1 MQIRTVSH
9 SRRFRPILGTL
20 LLANPHG
27 HRFFSHN
34 AGTGRG
40 THMILEKIMNK
51 PLIAKINDKFET
63 LLLIIQAGALII
75 ITIATAVAIVA
86 EGYDMFATKSIGL
99 ANLLLL
105 FLFIEIL
112 SMVRQYSLGQHELK
126 LKTPLVITVVAVA
139 RYLIINME
147 HLTSKWILLTSVSI
161 LILTIALLISR
172 QIKGLHDDIEEEN
185 LSSLQRLSGKLSG
198 IVCKKKDI
206 QKDDNP

>member
-1 MQIRTVSH
+1 
-9 SRRFRPILGTL
+9 
-20 LLANPHG
+20 
-27 HRFFSHN
+27 
-34 AGTGRG
+34 
-40 THMILEKIMNK
+40 MNK
-51 PLIAKINDKFET
+51 PIIAKINDIFET

-86 EGYDMFATKSIGL
+86 EGYDMFVTKSIGL

-185 LSSLQRLSGKLSG
+185 LSSLQKLSDKLSG
-198 IVCKKKDI
+198 MVGKKKDS
-206 QKDDNP
+206 QKDDNS

>member
-1 MQIRTVSH
+1 MGRNRRECETVLICIRQ
-9 SRRFRPILGTL
+9 
-20 LLANPHG
+20 
-27 HRFFSHN
+27 RFFSHN

-75 ITIATAVAIVA
+75 ITLATAVAIVA

-126 LKTPLVITVVAVA
+126 LKTPLVITVLADG
-139 RYLIINME
+139 YLDGEGSIM
-147 HLTSKWILLTSVSI
+147 TVDFFSVS
-161 LILTIALLISR
+161 
-172 QIKGLHDDIEEEN
+172 
-185 LSSLQRLSGKLSG
+185 SGCIG
-198 IVCKKKDI
+198 DCIGC
-206 QKDDNP
+206 

>member
-1 MQIRTVSH
+1 
-9 SRRFRPILGTL
+9 
-20 LLANPHG
+20 
-27 HRFFSHN
+27 
-34 AGTGRG
+34 
-40 THMILEKIMNK
+40 MNK
-51 PLIAKINDKFET
+51 PIITKINDKFET

-86 EGYDMFATKSIGL
+86 EGYDMFVTKSIGL

-185 LSSLQRLSGKLSG
+185 LSSLQKLSDKLSG
-198 IVCKKKDI
+198 MVGKKKDS
-206 QKDDNP
+206 QKDDNS

>member
-1 MQIRTVSH
+1 
-9 SRRFRPILGTL
+9 
-20 LLANPHG
+20 
-27 HRFFSHN
+27 
-34 AGTGRG
+34 
-40 THMILEKIMNK
+40 MNK
-51 PLIAKINDKFET
+51 PIIAIINDKFET

-161 LILTIALLISR
+161 LILTISLLISR

-185 LSSLQRLSGKLSG
+185 LSSLQQLSGKLSG

>member
-1 MQIRTVSH
+1 
-9 SRRFRPILGTL
+9 
-20 LLANPHG
+20 
-27 HRFFSHN
+27 
-34 AGTGRG
+34 
-40 THMILEKIMNK
+40 MNK
-51 PLIAKINDKFET
+51 SIIAKINDKFET

-86 EGYDMFATKSIGL
+86 EGYDMFVTKSIGL

-185 LSSLQRLSGKLSG
+185 LSSLQKLSDKLSG
-198 IVCKKKDI
+198 MVGKKKVS
-206 QKDDNP
+206 QKDDNS

>member
-1 MQIRTVSH
+1 
-9 SRRFRPILGTL
+9 
-20 LLANPHG
+20 
-27 HRFFSHN
+27 
-34 AGTGRG
+34 
-40 THMILEKIMNK
+40 MNK
-51 PLIAKINDKFET
+51 PIIAKINDKFET

-75 ITIATAVAIVA
+75 ITIGDRSRDPWPKVMTCLQ
-86 EGYDMFATKSIGL
+86 TKSIGL
-99 ANLLLL
+99 LTYCSCSYSS
-105 FLFIEIL
+105 EIL

-161 LILTIALLISR
+161 LILTISLLISR

-185 LSSLQRLSGKLSG
+185 LSSLQKLSGKLSG

>member
-1 MQIRTVSH
+1 
-9 SRRFRPILGTL
+9 
-20 LLANPHG
+20 
-27 HRFFSHN
+27 
-34 AGTGRG
+34 
-40 THMILEKIMNK
+40 MNK
-51 PLIAKINDKFET
+51 PIIAKINDKFET
-63 LLLIIQAGALII
+63 LLRIMQAGALII

-86 EGYDMFATKSIGL
+86 EGYDMFVTKSIGL

-185 LSSLQRLSGKLSG
+185 LSSLQKLSDKLSG
-198 IVCKKKDI
+198 MVGKKKVS
-206 QKDDNP
+206 QKDDNS

>member
-1 MQIRTVSH
+1 
-9 SRRFRPILGTL
+9 
-20 LLANPHG
+20 
-27 HRFFSHN
+27 
-34 AGTGRG
+34 
-40 THMILEKIMNK
+40 MNK
-51 PLIAKINDKFET
+51 PIIAKINDKF
-63 LLLIIQAGALII
+63 QAGALII

-86 EGYDMFATKSIGL
+86 EGYDMFVTKSIGL

-185 LSSLQRLSGKLSG
+185 LSSLQKLSDKLSG
-198 IVCKKKDI
+198 MVGKKKDS
-206 QKDDNP
+206 QKDDNS

>member
-1 MQIRTVSH
+1 
-9 SRRFRPILGTL
+9 
-20 LLANPHG
+20 
-27 HRFFSHN
+27 
-34 AGTGRG
+34 
-40 THMILEKIMNK
+40 MNK
-51 PLIAKINDKFET
+51 PIIAKINDKFET

-147 HLTSKWILLTSVSI
+147 HLTIS
-161 LILTIALLISR
+161 LLISR

-185 LSSLQRLSGKLSG
+185 LSSLQKLSGKLSG

>member
-1 MQIRTVSH
+1 
-9 SRRFRPILGTL
+9 
-20 LLANPHG
+20 
-27 HRFFSHN
+27 
-34 AGTGRG
+34 
-40 THMILEKIMNK
+40 MNK
-51 PLIAKINDKFET
+51 PIIAKINDKFET

>member
-1 MQIRTVSH
+1 
-9 SRRFRPILGTL
+9 
-20 LLANPHG
+20 
-27 HRFFSHN
+27 
-34 AGTGRG
+34 
-40 THMILEKIMNK
+40 MNK
-51 PLIAKINDKFET
+51 PIIAKINDQFET

-86 EGYDMFATKSIGL
+86 EGYDMFVTKSIGL

-185 LSSLQRLSGKLSG
+185 LSSLQKLSDKLSG
-198 IVCKKKDI
+198 MVGKKKDS
-206 QKDDNP
+206 QKDDNS

>member
-1 MQIRTVSH
+1 MQARIT
-9 SRRFRPILGTL
+9 RPKLI
-20 LLANPHG
+20 
-27 HRFFSHN
+27 
-34 AGTGRG
+34 
-40 THMILEKIMNK
+40 KKKMNK
-51 PLIAKINDKFET
+51 PIIAKINDKFET

-86 EGYDMFATKSIGL
+86 EGYDMFVTKSIGL

-126 LKTPLVITVVAVA
+126 LKTPLVITVVA

-185 LSSLQRLSGKLSG
+185 LSSLQKLSDKLSG
-198 IVCKKKDI
+198 MVGKKKDS
-206 QKDDNP
+206 QKDDNS

>member
-1 MQIRTVSH
+1 
-9 SRRFRPILGTL
+9 
-20 LLANPHG
+20 
-27 HRFFSHN
+27 
-34 AGTGRG
+34 
-40 THMILEKIMNK
+40 MNK
-51 PLIAKINDKFET
+51 PIIAKINDKFET

-86 EGYDMFATKSIGL
+86 DMFATKSIGL

-161 LILTIALLISR
+161 LILTISLLISR

-185 LSSLQRLSGKLSG
+185 LSSLQQLSGKLSG

>member
-1 MQIRTVSH
+1 
-9 SRRFRPILGTL
+9 
-20 LLANPHG
+20 
-27 HRFFSHN
+27 
-34 AGTGRG
+34 
-40 THMILEKIMNK
+40 MNK
-51 PLIAKINDKFET
+51 PIIAQINDKFET

-185 LSSLQRLSGKLSG
+185 LSSLQKLSDKLSG
-198 IVCKKKDI
+198 MVGKKKDS
-206 QKDDNP
+206 QKDDNS

>member
-1 MQIRTVSH
+1 MFFLIMQARIT
-9 SRRFRPILGTL
+9 RPKLI
-20 LLANPHG
+20 
-27 HRFFSHN
+27 
-34 AGTGRG
+34 
-40 THMILEKIMNK
+40 KKKMNK
-51 PLIAKINDKFET
+51 PIIAKINDKFET

-86 EGYDMFATKSIGL
+86 EGYDMFVTKSIGL

-161 LILTIALLISR
+161 LILTIPSLYHVRLRGFMMTSR
-172 QIKGLHDDIEEEN
+172 KRT
-185 LSSLQRLSGKLSG
+185 SLRSRS
-198 IVCKKKDI
+198 
-206 QKDDNP
+206 

>member
-1 MQIRTVSH
+1 
-9 SRRFRPILGTL
+9 
-20 LLANPHG
+20 
-27 HRFFSHN
+27 
-34 AGTGRG
+34 
-40 THMILEKIMNK
+40 MNK
-51 PLIAKINDKFET
+51 QIIAKINDKFET

-86 EGYDMFATKSIGL
+86 EGYDMFVTKSIGL

-185 LSSLQRLSGKLSG
+185 LSSLQKLSDKLSG
-198 IVCKKKDI
+198 MVGKKKDS
-206 QKDDNP
+206 QKDDNS

>member
-1 MQIRTVSH
+1 
-9 SRRFRPILGTL
+9 
-20 LLANPHG
+20 
-27 HRFFSHN
+27 
-34 AGTGRG
+34 
-40 THMILEKIMNK
+40 MNK
-51 PLIAKINDKFET
+51 PIISKINDKFET

-86 EGYDMFATKSIGL
+86 EGYDMFVTKSIGL

-185 LSSLQRLSGKLSG
+185 LSSLQKLSDKLSG
-198 IVCKKKDI
+198 MVGKKKDS
-206 QKDDNP
+206 QKDDNS

>member
-1 MQIRTVSH
+1 
-9 SRRFRPILGTL
+9 
-20 LLANPHG
+20 
-27 HRFFSHN
+27 
-34 AGTGRG
+34 
-40 THMILEKIMNK
+40 MNK
-51 PLIAKINDKFET
+51 PIIAKINDKFET

-185 LSSLQRLSGKLSG
+185 LSSLQKLSGKLSG

-206 QKDDNP
+206 QKDDNPWYLYLFIFSYCLLQFVISTSCGYFCKTTVWIFPVPTKGEN

>member
-1 MQIRTVSH
+1 
-9 SRRFRPILGTL
+9 
-20 LLANPHG
+20 
-27 HRFFSHN
+27 
-34 AGTGRG
+34 
-40 THMILEKIMNK
+40 MNK
-51 PLIAKINDKFET
+51 LIIAKINDKFET

-161 LILTIALLISR
+161 LILTISLLISR
-172 QIKGLHDDIEEEN
+172 QIKGLHDD
-185 LSSLQRLSGKLSG
+185 
-198 IVCKKKDI
+198 D
-206 QKDDNP
+206 

>member
-1 MQIRTVSH
+1 
-9 SRRFRPILGTL
+9 
-20 LLANPHG
+20 
-27 HRFFSHN
+27 
-34 AGTGRG
+34 
-40 THMILEKIMNK
+40 MNK
-51 PLIAKINDKFET
+51 PIIAKINDKFET
-63 LLLIIQAGALII
+63 LLRIIQAGALII

-86 EGYDMFATKSIGL
+86 EGYDMFVTKSIGL

-185 LSSLQRLSGKLSG
+185 LSSLQKLSDKLSG
-198 IVCKKKDI
+198 MVGKKKDS
-206 QKDDNP
+206 QKDDNS

>member
-1 MQIRTVSH
+1 
-9 SRRFRPILGTL
+9 
-20 LLANPHG
+20 
-27 HRFFSHN
+27 
-34 AGTGRG
+34 
-40 THMILEKIMNK
+40 MNK
-51 PLIAKINDKFET
+51 PIFAKINDKFET

-86 EGYDMFATKSIGL
+86 EGYDMFVTKSIGL

-185 LSSLQRLSGKLSG
+185 LSSLQKLSDKLSG
-198 IVCKKKDI
+198 MVGKKKDS
-206 QKDDNP
+206 QKDDNS

>member
-1 MQIRTVSH
+1 
-9 SRRFRPILGTL
+9 
-20 LLANPHG
+20 
-27 HRFFSHN
+27 
-34 AGTGRG
+34 
-40 THMILEKIMNK
+40 MNK
-51 PLIAKINDKFET
+51 PIIAKINDKFET

-75 ITIATAVAIVA
+75 ITIV
-86 EGYDMFATKSIGL
+86 TKSIGL

-185 LSSLQRLSGKLSG
+185 LSSLQKLSDKLSG
-198 IVCKKKDI
+198 MVGKKKDS
-206 QKDDNP
+206 QKDDNS

>member
-1 MQIRTVSH
+1 
-9 SRRFRPILGTL
+9 
-20 LLANPHG
+20 
-27 HRFFSHN
+27 
-34 AGTGRG
+34 
-40 THMILEKIMNK
+40 MNK
-51 PLIAKINDKFET
+51 PIIAKINDKFEA

-86 EGYDMFATKSIGL
+86 EGYDMFVTKSIGL

-185 LSSLQRLSGKLSG
+185 LSSLQKLSDKLSG
-198 IVCKKKDI
+198 MVGKKKDS
-206 QKDDNP
+206 QKDDNS

>member
-1 MQIRTVSH
+1 
-9 SRRFRPILGTL
+9 
-20 LLANPHG
+20 
-27 HRFFSHN
+27 
-34 AGTGRG
+34 
-40 THMILEKIMNK
+40 MNK
-51 PLIAKINDKFET
+51 PIIAKINDKFET

-126 LKTPLVITVVAVA
+126 LKTPLSTVVAVA

-147 HLTSKWILLTSVSI
+147 HLTSKWFFLL
-161 LILTIALLISR
+161 LF
-172 QIKGLHDDIEEEN
+172 QF
-185 LSSLQRLSGKLSG
+185 SS
-198 IVCKKKDI
+198 
-206 QKDDNP
+206 

>member
-1 MQIRTVSH
+1 MQARV
-9 SRRFRPILGTL
+9 
-20 LLANPHG
+20 
-27 HRFFSHN
+27 
-34 AGTGRG
+34 TGP
-40 THMILEKIMNK
+40 TFIKKKMNK
-51 PLIAKINDKFET
+51 PIIAKINDKFET

-86 EGYDMFATKSIGL
+86 EGYDMFASKSIGL

-147 HLTSKWILLTSVSI
+147 HLTSKWILLTSISI

-172 QIKGLHDDIEEEN
+172 QIKGLHDDEEDN
-185 LSSLQRLSGKLSG
+185 LSSLQKLTGKLSG
-198 IVCKKKDI
+198 VVSKNKDS
-206 QKDDNP
+206 QKTETP

>member
-1 MQIRTVSH
+1 MNT
-9 SRRFRPILGTL
+9 PI
-20 LLANPHG
+20 
-27 HRFFSHN
+27 
-34 AGTGRG
+34 
-40 THMILEKIMNK
+40 
-51 PLIAKINDKFET
+51 IAKINDKFET

-86 EGYDMFATKSIGL
+86 EGYDMFVTKSIGL

-185 LSSLQRLSGKLSG
+185 LSSLQKLSDKLSG
-198 IVCKKKDI
+198 MVGKKKDS
-206 QKDDNP
+206 QKDDNS

>member
-1 MQIRTVSH
+1 MDKQFDLAQSH
-9 SRRFRPILGTL
+9 YWHL
-20 LLANPHG
+20 LIVICAFDS
-27 HRFFSHN
+27 FFFHN
-34 AGTGRG
+34 AGTGHL
-40 THMILEKIMNK
+40 THSEQSKIMNK
-51 PLIAKINDKFET
+51 PIIAKINDKFET
-63 LLLIIQAGALII
+63 LLLLIQAGALII

-147 HLTSKWILLTSVSI
+147 HLTSKWILLTSISI
-161 LILTIALLISR
+161 LILTVALLISR
-172 QIKGLHDDIEEEN
+172 QIKGLHDDLEDEN
-185 LSSLQRLSGKLSG
+185 LSSLQKLSGKLSG
-198 IVCKKKDI
+198 IMGKNKESQRI
-206 QKDDNP
+206 DNN

>member
-1 MQIRTVSH
+1 
-9 SRRFRPILGTL
+9 
-20 LLANPHG
+20 
-27 HRFFSHN
+27 
-34 AGTGRG
+34 
-40 THMILEKIMNK
+40 MNK
-51 PLIAKINDKFET
+51 PIIAKINDKFEP

-185 LSSLQRLSGKLSG
+185 LSSLQKLSDKLSG
-198 IVCKKKDI
+198 MVGKKKDS
-206 QKDDNP
+206 QKDDNS

>member
-1 MQIRTVSH
+1 MNRKTETAS
-9 SRRFRPILGTL
+9 PILGSL
-20 LLANPHG
+20 LLASPHG
-27 HRFFSHN
+27 HHFFLIMQARV
-34 AGTGRG
+34 AGPTL
-40 THMILEKIMNK
+40 IKKKIMNK
-51 PLIAKINDKFET
+51 PIIAKINDKFET

-147 HLTSKWILLTSVSI
+147 HLTSKWILLTSISI

-172 QIKGLHDDIEEEN
+172 QIKGLHDDLEEEN
-185 LSSLQRLSGKLSG
+185 LSSLQKLSGKLSG
-198 IVCKKKDI
+198 MVCKKKDI
-206 QKDDNP
+206 QKNDNP

>member
-1 MQIRTVSH
+1 
-9 SRRFRPILGTL
+9 
-20 LLANPHG
+20 
-27 HRFFSHN
+27 
-34 AGTGRG
+34 
-40 THMILEKIMNK
+40 MNK
-51 PLIAKINDKFET
+51 PIIDKINDKFET

-86 EGYDMFATKSIGL
+86 EGYDMFVTKSIGL

-185 LSSLQRLSGKLSG
+185 LSSLQKLSDKLSG
-198 IVCKKKDI
+198 MIGKKKDS
-206 QKDDNP
+206 QKDDNS